1 MMLKTYLFNR
11 LCASRLKLISLVKIG
26 FFSLCFI
33 ISMHVI
39 SGPKQQIDD
48 DIFLGGINYF
58 SEPDRWVFKELDQPL
73 VPEKLGNGK
82 VLLVIESSFF
92 TNKNQDEELGLSST
106 TDIDTDT
113 DLALDAYLDI
123 GENQDKNINRIME
136 SYMVVS
142 MIRML
147 RKKEV
152 EQIFIDYNNLLDL
165 NEEHSDL
172 DAIDKLTSPLLDVKM
187 CDIYV
192 GTSFEK
198 SMLNYAAVGE
208 FTTGNSSDEA
218 PVCKIKYNPQ
228 KNSQNQK
235 NTYLN
240 LCDATKYTKNDIDS
254 ETNHVDMN
262 ATEKVSGS
270 KETVELYDF
279 NKHSHEH
286 VETIDEEILS
296 VVSIKPKKK
305 RKTYEGIVRGSNELC
320 HLNKRIFLH
329 DTGTLYKCDICS
341 KKFMLNSEL
350 TAHLINHARKEPYE
364 CNACDKEFYIENA
377 LQQHLKT
384 HTGEQPYECDVCGM
398 KFFAK
403 SSLNRHLKLHT
414 GEKPY
419 ECDLCATK
427 CVDKDRLTRHLKTH
441 TGKKPHV
448 CNVCGMKFITKS
460 SLNRHLKLHTGEKPY
475 ECDVCAKKFV
485 DNDRL
490 TRHMHSHTNEKNY
503 GCNMCEK
510 AFREKYALQQHLKT
524 HTGERNYECDVC
536 GIKFLVKSSLNR
548 HLKIHTGEKPYECD
562 LCAKNFLDKDRLTR
576 HRHIHTREKNYGCN
590 MCEKEFRRK
599 DALQYHMKSHT
610 GEKPY
615 ECSVCAKNFSTMS
628 NLTHHKRH
636 IHK

>member
-1 MMLKTYLFNR
+1 MMLKTYLFDR
-11 LCASRLKLISLVKIG
+11 LYAYRLKLISLVTIG
-26 FFSLCFI
+26 FFSLCFM

-48 DIFLGGINYF
+48 NIFLGGINYF

-73 VPEKLGNGK
+73 VPEKFGNGK

-92 TNKNQDEELGLSST
+92 TNKNQGEELGLSST
-106 TDIDTDT
+106 TDIDIDTDT

-123 GENQDKNINRIME
+123 GENQDENINRIME

-172 DAIDKLTSPLLDVKM
+172 LDAIDKLTSPLLDVKM

-192 GTSFEK
+192 NTSFEK

-262 ATEKVSGS
+262 ATKKVSGS

-296 VVSIKPKKK
+296 VVSIKPEKN

-350 TAHLINHARKEPYE
+350 TAHLINHARKEPYG

-398 KFFAK
+398 KF
-403 SSLNRHLKLHT
+403 L
-414 GEKPY
+414 
-419 ECDLCATK
+419 
-427 CVDKDRLTRHLKTH
+427 V
-441 TGKKPHV
+441 
-448 CNVCGMKFITKS
+448 KS

-475 ECDVCAKKFV
+475 ECDVCATKFV
-485 DNDRL
+485 YKDRL
-490 TRHMHSHTNEKNY
+490 TRHMHTHTKEKNY

-510 AFREKYALQQHLKT
+510 AFRTKDELQQHLKY
-524 HTGERNYECDVC
+524 HTGELAYECDVC
-536 GIKFLVKSSLNR
+536 GIKFLSKSSLHS
-548 HLKIHTGEKPYECD
+548 HLKIHTGEKPYACHVCGMKFITKSQ
-562 LCAKNFLDKDRLTR
+562 LNR
-576 HRHIHTREKNYGCN
+576 HLKLHTREKNYGCN
-590 MCEKEFRRK
+590 MCEKAFRRN
-599 DALQYHMKSHT
+599 DALQQHLKSHT

-615 ECSVCAKNFSTMS
+615 ECSMCAKKFTTKS
-628 NLTHHKRH
+628 NLTLHKRRV
-636 IHK
+636 HK